1 MARFV
6 SYAISFFI
14 THAEPLAKNQT
25 LIPMRNRLIAI
36 AILLAFILVAVWVWQ
51 MMTPQTATQP
61 FTAGPPYL
69 NHEQFRFERTWPA
82 PQPSYYSDQEWSE
95 KSEEER
101 QIYWKCD
108 YPLFTGSKSATAIN
122 QTILEYILRIGSMPD
137 YPTQPHTVEDAA
149 EALHAKYQKEMR
161 ETGSKIPFQFSAS
174 GTVLLNQPGLLT
186 VRIEGQQYYGG
197 AHGMDPVQ
205 FFVFNSETGALLTPA
220 DIFKPDF
227 DAQLNSLIDKAFR
240 RQNGLAP
247 NQPLDEG
254 NGDYPGLMVKELS
267 YTDNFAADAEG
278 MTFMYNEYELAC
290 YAYGKTDILIPWNVL
305 LPILK
310 DEFITKHFNNG
321 QLSN

>member
-1 MARFV
+1 
-6 SYAISFFI
+6 
-14 THAEPLAKNQT
+14 
-25 LIPMRNRLIAI
+25 MRNRLIAI
-36 AILLAFILVAVWVWQ
+36 AILLAFIPVAVWVWQ

-161 ETGSKIPFQFSAS
+161 ETGNAIPFQFSAS
-174 GTVLLNQPGLLT
+174 GTVILNQPGLLT
-186 VRIEGQQYYGG
+186 VRIEGHQYYGG
-197 AHGMDPVQ
+197 AHGMEPVQ
-205 FFVFNSETGALLTPA
+205 FFVFNSETGARLTLA

-240 RQNGLAP
+240 RQNSLSP
-247 NQPLDEG
+247 TDQLDKQTS
-254 NGDYPGLMVKELS
+254 NYNALQVKELTH
-267 YTDNFAADAEG
+267 TDNFTLSRVG
-278 MTFMYNEYELAC
+278 IGFMYNEYEISS
-290 YAYGKTDILIPWNVL
+290 YAYGKTEILIHWHEL

-310 DEFITKHFNNG
+310 DEFITKHIYNG